1 MSTPTSD
8 LQPIGRPAL
17 KGPDADSNKYSRGK
31 VAVVAGAMPGA
42 ALLAACAA
50 QRAGA
55 GYVELLG
62 ASDSG
67 PPHAL
72 VRRPWSAQDL
82 ADPRIG
88 AVVVGPGLG
97 AEGLGRERLEAA
109 LASGHPLVLDADAL
123 QPGLDLAG
131 RAAIL
136 TPHAGEYARMFG
148 DLDLS
153 AAAKRAG
160 AVILLKGS
168 RTRIA
173 APDGRI
179 AIAEPAS
186 PWLASAGTGDVL
198 AGIIG
203 TLVAQRALHGLDLF
217 AVAQAAVW
225 LHAEAAR
232 LAGPALIADDLL
244 VHLPTALKA
253 CL

>member
-1 MSTPTSD
+1 MV
-8 LQPIGRPAL
+8 PIDRPAL
-17 KGPDADSNKYSRGK
+17 KAPDADSNKYNRGK

-50 QRAGA
+50 QRSGA

-62 ASDSG
+62 ASDAG
-67 PPHAL
+67 APYAL

-97 AEGLGRERLEAA
+97 HDGLGRERLEAA
-109 LASGHPLVLDADAL
+109 LACDHPLILDADAL
-123 QPGLDLAG
+123 QPGLDVAG

-136 TPHAGEYARMFG
+136 TPHAGEYARLLG
-148 DLDLS
+148 DLDLA
-153 AAAKRAG
+153 AAAKQIG

-179 AIAEPAS
+179 AIADPAS

-198 AGIIG
+198 AGILA
-203 TLVAQRALHGLDLF
+203 TMVAQRALHGFDLF
-217 AVAQAAVW
+217 TAAQAAVW
-225 LHAEAAR
+225 LHGEAAR
-232 LAGPALIADDLL
+232 LAGSALIADDLL
-244 VHLPTALKA
+244 DHLPTALKA

>member
-1 MSTPTSD
+1 MSTPTSE
-8 LQPIGRPAL
+8 PVARPAL
-17 KGPDADSNKYSRGK
+17 KGPDADSHKYNRGK
-31 VAVVAGAMPGA
+31 VVVVGGAMPGA

-50 QRAGA
+50 QRGGA

-62 ASDSG
+62 VTDAG
-67 PPHAL
+67 PPFAL
-72 VRRPWSAQDL
+72 VRRPWNADAL
-82 ADPRIG
+82 ADLRIG

-97 AEGLGRERLEAA
+97 HHPERLNAA
-109 LASGHPLVLDADAL
+109 FASNHPLILDADAL
-123 QPGLDLAG
+123 QPGLEVAG
-131 RAAIL
+131 RAVIF

-148 DLDLS
+148 DIDLRE
-153 AAAKRAG
+153 AAERVG

-173 APDGRI
+173 APDGRL
-179 AIAEPAS
+179 AIADPAS

-203 TLVAQRALHGLDLF
+203 AMVAQRALHGFDLF
-217 AVAQAAVW
+217 AAAKAAVW

-232 LAGPALIADDLL
+232 LAGPALIADDL
-244 VHLPTALKA
+244 VARLPQAVSA